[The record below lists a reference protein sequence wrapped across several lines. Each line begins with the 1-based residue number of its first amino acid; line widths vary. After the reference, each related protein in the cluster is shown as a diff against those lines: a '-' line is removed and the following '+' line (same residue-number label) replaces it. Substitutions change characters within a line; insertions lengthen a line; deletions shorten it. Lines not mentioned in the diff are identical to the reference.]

1 MILLKPTKK
10 YINHIKT
17 NMEKIRQLSFATMDL
32 MKSIINGGEILS
44 EKARELLL
52 QTGKE
57 LDRCKVYNEPTSE
70 IEYLYDTALWL
81 NEKSNNQI
89 N

>member
-1 MILLKPTKK
+1 MDT
-10 YINHIKT
+10 IK
-17 NMEKIRQLSFATMDL
+17 QLSFFAIDL
-32 MKSIINGGEILS
+32 MKSVINHDENLA

-57 LDRCKVYNEPTSE
+57 FDRCKVNNEPTSE

-81 NEKSNNQI
+81 SEQI
-89 N
+89 FTDDEQKESI

>member
-1 MILLKPTKK
+1 MD
-10 YINHIKT
+10 NIK
-17 NMEKIRQLSFATMDL
+17 QLSFFTIDL
-32 MKSIINGGEILS
+32 MKSLINGEENLS

-57 LDRCKVYNEPTSE
+57 LDRCKVNNEPTSE

-81 NEKSNNQI
+81 SEQI
-89 N
+89 FTDDEQKESI

>member
-1 MILLKPTKK
+1 MD
-10 YINHIKT
+10 NIK
-17 NMEKIRQLSFATMDL
+17 QLSFFTIDL
-32 MKSIINGGEILS
+32 MKSLINGEENLS

-57 LDRCKVYNEPTSE
+57 FDRCKVNNEPTSE

-81 NEKSNNQI
+81 SEQI
-89 N
+89 FADDEQKESI

>member
-1 MILLKPTKK
+1 MD
-10 YINHIKT
+10 NIK
-17 NMEKIRQLSFATMDL
+17 QLSFFTIDL
-32 MKSIINGGEILS
+32 MKSLINGEENLS

-57 LDRCKVYNEPTSE
+57 FDRCKVNNEPTSE

-81 NEKSNNQI
+81 SEQI
-89 N
+89 FTDDEQTESI

>member
-1 MILLKPTKK
+1 MD
-10 YINHIKT
+10 NIK
-17 NMEKIRQLSFATMDL
+17 QLSFFTIDL
-32 MKSIINGGEILS
+32 MKSLINGEENLS

-57 LDRCKVYNEPTSE
+57 FDRCKVNNEPTSE

-81 NEKSNNQI
+81 SEKIFTDDEQKESI
-89 N
+89 